1 MTRRALAVLL
11 LLLAGMDRAGAQR
24 DLVVPRTWDDQAI
37 AALEIPLANPAGS
50 PQHVSAEYYYRI
62 PVAPIYKSYPVYA
75 PGRESASYLESLE
88 QREPEITWDDNGHR
102 PPLTTEADWIRAG
115 ETVFDAPVKPAF
127 MSIEEVRNP
136 TWYTE
141 VQWPV
146 AADGTI
152 PILRYV
158 VKRRGEVALEMF
170 SCATCHTRLMP
181 DGTVVKG
188 AQGNFLLGRPNAI
201 RLREAARGRDPDSS
215 PIVNQLRLTLR
226 ATSAVPWLEPD
237 PEARV
242 DQMSIGELTN
252 VLEAVPA
259 GVNPRH
265 RASPLYPVQIPDL
278 IGVKDRRYLDR
289 TGLQQHR
296 SAADLMRYAAM
307 NRGILDGGDGVANH
321 HGFIPGDPPKFDRLP
336 DPASRSR
343 YSDEQLYALA
353 LYLYSL
359 KPPPNPN
366 PLSGVAVEGQR
377 VFAREGCST
386 CHTPPLYTNNQ
397 LTPADGFEVPAA
409 HRQQYDIA
417 PLSVGTDTDLTLK
430 TRRGTGYYK
439 VPSLKGVWYRS
450 MFGHSGWCAT
460 LEDWFDPRRVR
471 DDYVPTGF
479 KPHDK
484 KTYAVK
490 GHRFGLNLAD
500 ADRRALI
507 AFLRT
512 L

>member
-1 MTRRALAVLL
+1 MGRAH
-11 LLLAGMDRAGAQR
+11 AQR
-24 DLVVPRTWDDQAI
+24 GEVVPRTWDEQTI
-37 AALEIPLANPAGS
+37 ATLEIPLANPIGS
-50 PQHVSAEYYYRI
+50 PKHVSAAYYYQI

-75 PGRESASYLESLE
+75 PGREPAGYFDWLKR
-88 QREPEITWDDNGHR
+88 QEPEIAWDDAGHR
-102 PPLTTEADWIRAG
+102 PPLETDADWIRAG

-127 MSIEEVRNP
+127 MSLEDVRNQ
-136 TWYTE
+136 TWYE
-141 VQWPV
+141 QAQWPN
-146 AADGTI
+146 AADGTV

-158 VKRRGEVALEMF
+158 VRQKGVVALEMF

-181 DGTVVKG
+181 DGSVVKG

-201 RLREAARGRDPDSS
+201 KLREASQRPDADSS
-215 PIVNQLRLTLR
+215 PIVKQMRLTLR
-226 ATSAVPWLEPD
+226 ATSAVPWLAPD
-237 PEARV
+237 PEARL
-242 DQMSIGELTN
+242 DRMPIEELIN
-252 VLEAVPA
+252 ALEAMPA

-278 IGVKDRRYLDR
+278 IGVKDRRYFDR
-289 TGLQQHR
+289 TGLQPHR
-296 SAADLMRYAAM
+296 SIADLMRYAAM

-321 HGFIPGDPPKFDRLP
+321 NGFIPGDPPGFQQLP
-336 DPASRSR
+336 DPSTRSR

-359 KPPPNPN
+359 QPPSNPN
-366 PLSGVAVEGQR
+366 KLTGVAVAGQR

-386 CHTPPLYTNNQ
+386 CHTPPLYTNNK
-397 LTPADGFEVPAA
+397 LTPADGFAVPAD
-409 HRQQYDIA
+409 HRQKYDIA
-417 PLSVGTDTDLTLK
+417 PFSVRTDTDLTLK

-439 VPSLKGVWYRS
+439 VPSLKGVWYRG

-479 KPHDK
+479 KPHDR

-490 GHRFGLNLAD
+490 GHRFGLNLTES
-500 ADRRALI
+500 DRGALI
-507 AFLRT
+507 AFLKT